1 MPALAILVTTVDS
14 LMHAQQLAH
23 AIIEKKLAAC
33 VQVTPLV
40 SHYIWE
46 GAYCETNEFKLEMKL
61 RAEDYPAL
69 ADFVRSAHNYETPEI
84 IRLSVDAV
92 EPAYLAWVYD
102 VTQRHVGDRDEL

>member
-14 LMHAQQLAH
+14 LTQAQRITRAV
-23 AIIEKKLAAC
+23 IEKKLAAC

-46 GAYCETNEFKLEMKL
+46 GAYCEANEFKLEMKL

-69 ADFVRSAHNYETPEI
+69 ADYVRSVHNYETPEI
-84 IRLSVDAV
+84 IRLTVEAV

-102 VTQRHVGDRDEL
+102 VTQRRVGSGDKL